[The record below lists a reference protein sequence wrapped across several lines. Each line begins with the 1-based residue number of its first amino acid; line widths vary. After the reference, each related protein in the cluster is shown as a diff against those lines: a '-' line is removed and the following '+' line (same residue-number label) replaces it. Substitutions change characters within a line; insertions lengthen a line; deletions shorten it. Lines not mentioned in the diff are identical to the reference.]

1 MTSFYLD
8 DIPVGRDWLGPRRP
22 SPLAVLIGF
31 VIVFAQV
38 VTNKGKAW
46 GAGFWAQ
53 ATAAGSGDGSTT
65 ATWVGQGEGSP
76 AGTRPTA
83 AAADTALTG
92 ASNESRVNGTRSA
105 VTTTNTGDTY
115 QVVATVNA
123 TGARQLV
130 EVGLFDAAGSG
141 NPPTGGNLVIHADFA
156 VVNVSNGDSVQYTVK
171 DQLT

>member
-1 MTSFYLD
+1 MSSYAYEL
-8 DIPVGRDWLGPRRP
+8 PRR
-22 SPLAVLIGF
+22 SFFGTLGHLVGALVL
-31 VIVFAQV
+31 FANV

-65 ATWVGQGEGSP
+65 ATWVGQGEGTP

-83 AAADTALTG
+83 AATDTALAG

-115 QVVATVNA
+115 QVVATINA
-123 TGARQLV
+123 TGTRQLV
-130 EVGLFDAAGSG
+130 EVGLFDAAGAG
-141 NPPTGGNLVIHADFA
+141 NPPSGGNLTIHADYA
-156 VVNVSNGDSVQYTVK
+156 VVNVNSGDSVQFTIK
-171 DQLT
+171 EQLT